1 MKTTPKSILYV
12 SAITI
17 LTVIVSC
24 EVVQDQSSG
33 VSESLDPIEEV
44 VAIEGAEQ
52 STLIVNKSN
61 ASYFSLEF
69 QDIQPNNVITNG
81 ISEGWCID
89 WETPI
94 NSEDGR
100 YENIQLYST
109 NRVEQWKPLNYL
121 LNIKDDLMQNDPEM
135 SWQEIQLIIW
145 SLRGIPE
152 FDLSAIPIEDLPS
165 RMTTDGEPNFRYEKV
180 YEILEL
186 IENNHQNFSYEEGS
200 KYAVIAE
207 TPADVQTVI
216 TVVE

>member
-17 LTVIVSC
+17 LSVIVSC

-69 QDIQPNNVITNG
+69 QDIQPNSVIANG

-94 NSEDGR
+94 NSDDGR

-152 FDLSAIPIEDLPS
+152 FDLSAIPLEDLPS

-180 YEILEL
+180 FEILEL
-186 IENNHQNFSYEEGS
+186 IESNHQNFSYEEGS

-216 TVVE
+216 TVAE